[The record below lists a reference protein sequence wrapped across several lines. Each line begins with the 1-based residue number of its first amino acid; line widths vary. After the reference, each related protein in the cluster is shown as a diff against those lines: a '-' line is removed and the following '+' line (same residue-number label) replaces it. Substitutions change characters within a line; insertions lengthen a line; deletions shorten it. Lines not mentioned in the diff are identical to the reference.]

1 MGRDQIT
8 RTEANTSSNSAKGLG
23 KMSATLPFR
32 EKVHRQITDQ
42 SSSAL
47 QRYRQIVVGGT
58 GLGFLARYELA
69 TLLFGSFPGAVGL
82 QLRRLVYPSL
92 IARVGKGTI
101 FGRDVVL
108 RHPGKIA
115 IGDNV
120 VVDDGCVLDAR
131 GESNAG
137 IVIGNEVML
146 ARQVVLGCKNGDIRV
161 GDGVGIGAYS
171 IVHAI
176 GSSGVTVGN
185 NAVIGAYTYL
195 VGGSHYHY
203 ERTDIPIA
211 QQGLDLK
218 GGIRIGDNVWLGA
231 RVTVLDG
238 VTVGRDAIVG
248 AGAVVTK
255 DVPDYAIVAGV
266 PARVVGHR
274 DGQHR

>member
-1 MGRDQIT
+1 
-8 RTEANTSSNSAKGLG
+8 
-23 KMSATLPFR
+23 MSATLPFR